1 MLNSLRGTIT
11 TVGPGYV
18 RLETAGVEWELEAS
32 AETVNQFQPGD
43 PDARILVFLYHR
55 EDTMKLFGFATE
67 AERRMFLELTKV
79 DGIGPRQALR
89 VLSGAASERLR
100 SIVEGGDVE
109 ALSQLPGLGKKTAQK
124 IVLALQGKLEI
135 DSGSEAA
142 QSGEL
147 VDALV
152 AMGFDKK
159 EAADALT
166 QVRKDL
172 GPDAGADDEREREL
186 LRRAIVLLS

>member
-100 SIVEGGDVE
+100 SIVEEGDVE

>member
-100 SIVEGGDVE
+100 SIVEEGDVE

-135 DSGSEAA
+135 DSGPEAA

-172 GPDAGADDEREREL
+172 GPDAGAADEREREL